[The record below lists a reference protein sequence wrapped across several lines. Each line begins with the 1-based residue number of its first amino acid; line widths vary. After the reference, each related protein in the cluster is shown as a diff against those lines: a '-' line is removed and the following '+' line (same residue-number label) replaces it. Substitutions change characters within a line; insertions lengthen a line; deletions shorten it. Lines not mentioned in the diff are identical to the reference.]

1 MPPLSRRG
9 FILGS
14 LAAAL
19 AGCRSA
25 GRATDAPAA
34 SPPGAVTTAATTA
47 APTTTIAPTTT
58 TPELP
63 GNPFALGVASG
74 DPLSDAVILWTRLAP
89 DPLAPGG
96 GGGMAAQDVEVTW
109 EVAADEAFTDITA
122 SGTTLASASHAH
134 AVHVD
139 ATGLEPFTPYFFRF
153 RAGDHTSATGRTRT
167 MPASGQE
174 VPELQIGHASCQHY
188 EQGLYAAHRDIAAAD
203 LDALVWLGDYI
214 YEGRAHQAGQND
226 AIRSHDGPEAV
237 DLAGYRNRYALY
249 KTDTD
254 LQAAHAS
261 TPWFVIWDD
270 HEVENNYAG
279 DHSEDADVPE
289 AEFRARRAAAYQAWW
304 EHQAVRLPAPE
315 SADYQIYRSFSLGSL
330 AELFLLDGRQYRS
343 DQSCGD
349 QVLVL
354 EPPCPETFAPGRTM
368 LGDEQER
375 WLLDGLAASP
385 TTWNIVG
392 NQTILSDLT
401 LNGAIL
407 NYDQWDGYPEAR
419 QRLLYGIDQTG
430 LTNVVTLTGDIHAA
444 GVIDL
449 VVEDENGSHPVG
461 TELIT
466 SSVSSTTNLPVGA
479 EAILAQFPA
488 VHYADGTKRGWV
500 RNVITAAGWKA
511 EYRAVDDVTR
521 ADSPIT
527 SAATFRIDPTSSGA
541 QTG

>member
-1 MPPLSRRG
+1 MP
-9 FILGS
+9 
-14 LAAAL
+14 
-19 AGCRSA
+19 
-25 GRATDAPAA
+25 
-34 SPPGAVTTAATTA
+34 
-47 APTTTIAPTTT
+47 
-58 TPELP
+58 
-63 GNPFALGVASG
+63 
-74 DPLSDAVILWTRLAP
+74 
-89 DPLAPGG
+89 
-96 GGGMAAQDVEVTW
+96 AQDVEVTW
-109 EVAADEAFTDITA
+109 EVAADEAFTDIVA
-122 SGTTLASASHAH
+122 SGTALASPLHAH
-134 AVHVD
+134 TVHVD
-139 ATGLEPFTPYFFRF
+139 ATGLVPFTSYFFRF
-153 RAGDHTSATGRTRT
+153 GAGEHTSPTGRART
-167 MPASGQE
+167 MPGPGQADS
-174 VPELQIGHASCQHY
+174 ELRIGHASCQHY
-188 EQGLYAAHRDIAAAD
+188 EQGRYAAHRDIAAAD

-214 YEGRAHQAGQND
+214 YEGRAHTVGQDD
-226 AIRSHDGPEAV
+226 AIRSHDGPEPV

-249 KTDTD
+249 KTDAD

-279 DHSEDADVPE
+279 DRSQDADVPE
-289 AEFRARRAAAYQAWW
+289 AVFRARRAAAYQAWW
-304 EHQAVRLPAPE
+304 EHQPVRLPAPE
-315 SADYQIYRSFSLGSL
+315 SAEYRIYRSFSLGSL
-330 AELFLLDGRQYRS
+330 AQLFLLDGRQYRS

-407 NYDQWDGYPEAR
+407 NHDQWDGYPEAR
-419 QRLLYGIDQTG
+419 ERLLYGIDQTS

-449 VVEDENGSHPVG
+449 VVEDENGRHAVG

-466 SSVSSTTNLPVGA
+466 SSVSSTTNLPIGA

-500 RNVITAAGWKA
+500 RSVITATGWVA
-511 EYRAVDDVTR
+511 EYRTVDDVTR

-527 SAATFRIDPTSSGA
+527 SAATFRIDPATPGA
-541 QTG
+541 RTG